1 MWLRD
6 ALPEELPG
14 AHVMIYGYDS
24 KLAKSTSF
32 QNLGDV
38 ASRFRHSLQITLG
51 KRTNC
56 RPLIFI
62 AHSLGGLILKQA
74 MVQMAS
80 GDAADLDNLKATFA
94 IFFFGVPNQ
103 GMDIKSLL
111 AMVRGQPNLPFLAA
125 LDKNNGLLHEL
136 VEKFRAIFDFR
147 DSHVISFFETE
158 ESPTARLNEGQWS
171 MSGDPAILVDRYSAK
186 SGRLWEDTP
195 SHLHP
200 INCSHSEMVKFPEHD
215 EDCEVVLGKLKRF
228 AELAPAVIRARWED
242 NTVVKPAP
250 RAKPAFTK
258 STPTLA
264 STIPSSDLQLQGS
277 SAPHAKSAEMAI
289 SGVSMRSPSKEE
301 PFDQAPVEQDETAQ
315 MTDSGNNGLDTPPPE
330 SKITL
335 TRTHAN
341 SHVDLPFPPPPLV
354 YRRELVSSDKQE
366 QNDETRV
373 VFNKTIGENYR
384 HGRTGYLRVGVL
396 FLTWE
401 DDDLK
406 CKSSEVIT

>member
-1 MWLRD
+1 MWIRD
-6 ALPEELPG
+6 TLPEELPG
-14 AHVMIYGYDS
+14 ARVMIYGYDS

-38 ASRFRHSLQITLG
+38 ASRFRDSLQITLG
-51 KRTNC
+51 KRTSG

-62 AHSLGGLILKQA
+62 AHSLGGLVLKQA
-74 MVQMAS
+74 MIQMKS

-136 VEKFRAIFDFR
+136 VEKFRAVFDFR
-147 DSHVISFFETE
+147 DSHVISFFETK
-158 ESPTARLNEGQWS
+158 ESPTARLHEGKWS
-171 MSGDPAILVDRYSAK
+171 MTGDSTILVDRYSAK
-186 SGRLWEDTP
+186 SGRSWEDKP

-228 AELAPAVIRARWED
+228 AELAPAVIRARWKDDTEA
-242 NTVVKPAP
+242 KA
-250 RAKPAFTK
+250 ASFSKPAFARSTPNLALTPSVSNLQLLGSSPALAK
-258 STPTLA
+258 STDKANPSISMGPHSKKGRLNQAPMKQDEA
-264 STIPSSDLQLQGS
+264 SQMTDLGDKGGVTPQPKFEFPSTKASVDPCIDIPSS
-277 SAPHAKSAEMAI
+277 
-289 SGVSMRSPSKEE
+289 
-301 PFDQAPVEQDETAQ
+301 
-315 MTDSGNNGLDTPPPE
+315 
-330 SKITL
+330 
-335 TRTHAN
+335 
-341 SHVDLPFPPPPLV
+341 PPPPV
-354 YRRELVSSDKQE
+354 YNQHIASCENQE
-366 QNDETRV
+366 QYEEARLI
-373 VFNKTIGENYR
+373 FNKTIVDNYR

-401 DDDLK
+401 DDDM
-406 CKSSEVIT
+406 